1 MFTGVGLAEKESCE
15 GLDNET
21 PLNFSYPY
29 F

>member
-1 MFTGVGLAEKESCE
+1 MFTGVSLAEKESCE

-21 PLNFSYPY
+21 SLNFSNPY